1 MDKGRDRVNVYG
13 VYRLSIFYKRL
24 KYWEILYFIFVIFY
38 KVNICII
45 DDYLNIF
52 ELNRV
57 LCFIWS
63 FICIFIDNFFF
74 INFLLRIVNLL
85 FYFVKISM
93 KILCVIG

>member
-38 KVNICII
+38 KVNISII

-52 ELNRV
+52 ELNKV
-57 LCFIWS
+57 LCLFEVLYVY
-63 FICIFIDNFFF
+63 FLMIF
-74 INFLLRIVNLL
+74 
-85 FYFVKISM
+85 Y
-93 KILCVIG
+93 

>member
-24 KYWEILYFIFVIFY
+24 KYWEILYFIFVIY
-38 KVNICII
+38 KVNISII
-45 DDYLNIF
+45 DDYFNIF